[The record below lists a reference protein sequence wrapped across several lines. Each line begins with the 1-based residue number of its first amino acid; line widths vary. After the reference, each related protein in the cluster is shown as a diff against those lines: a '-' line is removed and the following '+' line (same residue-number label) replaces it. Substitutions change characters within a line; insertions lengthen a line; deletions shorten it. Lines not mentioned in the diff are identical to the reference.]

1 MFCSRC
7 GSELITDAKF
17 CHVCGLTNGTNEDSP
32 TLSVLEAAQSAR
44 KRPSSA
50 ITFDEY
56 RERKGQERRSRF
68 GGKKSKKE
76 KSEKVNEVTI
86 QIGLIR
92 LKDGELKVVRGS
104 TLPLKVTPTIGA
116 AELLQKGS
124 EKMVKFNKDLSSGGG
139 FTLLY
144 PDRTEVENLPG
155 STEAFTLNRYREE
168 LGKPYA
174 RITFYICKTLAIL
187 DSMFLKTY
195 NNSSDDTDTELPSYE
210 EV

>member
-17 CHVCGLTNGTNEDSP
+17 CHLCGSTNGANEDNT
-32 TLSVLEAAQSAR
+32 TLSVIEAAQSAK
-44 KRPSSA
+44 KRPSSVL
-50 ITFDEY
+50 TFDDY

-68 GGKKSKKE
+68 GGKKPKKE
-76 KSEKVNEVTI
+76 KNEKVNEVTI

-92 LKDGELKVVRGS
+92 LKDGELKVIRGS
-104 TLPLKVTPTIGA
+104 TLPLKVTETIGA
-116 AELLQKGS
+116 SELLQKGS
-124 EKMVKFNKDLSSGGG
+124 EKMVKFNKDLASGGG

-144 PDRTEVENLPG
+144 PDRTEVKNLPG

-174 RITFYICKTLAIL
+174 RITLYICKTLAIL

-195 NNSSDDTDTELPSYE
+195 NSDDSDTELPSYE